1 MRSKRWFVAALAAV
15 GVLTF
20 AAVALASS
28 DKRPVKFKTSLD
40 TRQET
45 PRPKDASA
53 RASGKFTAELNGAAL
68 TWNLKFD
75 HLTGKA
81 TAAHIHT
88 GARGNPGPVLIPL
101 CAPCGTQVKGLAKL
115 TAAQVKSLD
124 KSKLYVNVHT
134 VKNPAGEIRGQLR

>member
-1 MRSKRWFVAALAAV
+1 MKIARWLVPVLAAV
-15 GVLTF
+15 GILTV
-20 AAVALASS
+20 AAVALAAS
-28 DKRPVKFKTSLD
+28 DKRPEKFKTSLD
-40 TRQET
+40 TRQEA
-45 PRPKDASA
+45 PRPKGASV
-53 RASGKFTAELNGAAL
+53 RASGKFDAELNGTAL
-68 TWNLKFD
+68 SWTLKFD

-101 CAPCGTQVKGLAKL
+101 CAPCATSVKGLAKL

-124 KSKLYVNVHT
+124 KSKIYVNVHT